1 MKAVSS
7 GIEEIKYIKLRHKGQ
22 DFNLFHKGQ
31 DFNLFHERNLGYE
44 FENNYDSE
52 FSQLSIEFEDSI
64 EIDMLINILQEFK
77 NNVVKWGGIWKNE
90 EEAVRSDF

>member
-7 GIEEIKYIKLRHKGQ
+7 GIEEIKYIRLRHKGQ
-22 DFNLFHKGQ
+22 DLK
-31 DFNLFHERNLGYE
+31 LMHERNLGYE
-44 FENNYDSE
+44 FENNHDSE

>member
-22 DFNLFHKGQ
+22 DFNLFH
-31 DFNLFHERNLGYE
+31 ERDMGYE
-44 FENNYDSE
+44 FENNCDSE
-52 FSQLSIEFEDSI
+52 FSKLTIEFEDLM
-64 EIDMLINILQEFK
+64 EIDMLINVLQEFK